1 LSQSPPVILRVSDGT
16 SIIGKDPACEAV
28 TASIV
33 HEKANVD
40 QAEEI
45 FLTEKNKS

>member
-1 LSQSPPVILRVSDGT
+1 MSQSPQVILRVSDGT
-16 SIIGKDPACEAV
+16 SIGKDLAWEAV
-28 TASIV
+28 ITSIV
-33 HEKANVD
+33 HEKANLG